1 MLQQL
6 KFRAIDQF
14 TDDFIFGQG
23 FFIDSDNNQGYIT
36 NGVDRHHCVKKDTVN
51 QFIFLKDSN
60 EEEVYQNDIVEFTYL
75 NEYDV
80 VGIVNLDKFGHSVIQ
95 ATKVTKKGIDARM
108 DFKNG
113 LSFHIENVIN
123 GKVVG
128 NVYHNFQLVS

>member
-1 MLQQL
+1 MLQQI

-14 TDDFIFGQG
+14 TDNFIFGQG

-51 QFIFLKDSN
+51 QFILLKDSN
-60 EEEVYQNDIVEFTYL
+60 DEEVYLNDIVEFTYL

-80 VGIVNLDKFGHSVIQ
+80 VGIVNLNKFGQSEIQ

-113 LSFHIENVIN
+113 LSFHIENVIK
-123 GKVVG
+123 GKLAG
-128 NVYHNFQLVS
+128 NVYHNFQLIS